1 MTCESVGP
9 ELLAFHLGAID
20 PASREEV
27 EGHLLTCPDCVR
39 RYLALKRG
47 LEGDDEAP
55 APSPAARERL
65 RRAVLEEL
73 AAARSSR
80 WRWWERPLAFGLAA
94 TAALIAL
101 SAVRTVSSGP
111 GAAPRTLGQPA
122 ADPGD
127 HRG

>member
-9 ELLAFHLGAID
+9 ELLAFHLGALEG
-20 PASREEV
+20 AQREQV
-27 EGHLLTCPDCVR
+27 EAHLVTCPGCLRD
-39 RYLALKRG
+39 YLALKRS
-47 LEGDDEAP
+47 LEQEDEAP
-55 APSPAARERL
+55 GPSPAATERL
-65 RRAVLEEL
+65 RNAVLDEL
-73 AAARSSR
+73 AAVISPR

-111 GAAPRTLGQPA
+111 GAAPRGLG
-122 ADPGD
+122 DPPRVE

>member
-1 MTCESVGP
+1 MTCENVGP

-20 PASREEV
+20 PASREAV
-27 EGHLLTCPDCVR
+27 EGHLVTCPECLR
-39 RYLALKRG
+39 SYLALKRG
-47 LEGDDEAP
+47 LEENDEAP

-65 RRAVLEEL
+65 RRAVLAEL
-73 AAARSSR
+73 AAPRSMR

-111 GAAPRTLGQPA
+111 GAAPRTLGQPT
-122 ADPGD
+122 ADPGE